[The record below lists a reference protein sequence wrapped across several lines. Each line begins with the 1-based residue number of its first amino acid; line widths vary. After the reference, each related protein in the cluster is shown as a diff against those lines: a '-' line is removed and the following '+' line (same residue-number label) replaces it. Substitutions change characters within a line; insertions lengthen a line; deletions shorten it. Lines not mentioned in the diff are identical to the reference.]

1 MEEAALAALDLD
13 ALARDAADL
22 VRVPSITGDERA
34 ALASSSPSARH
45 AAGLDADLHEHD
57 LAALRAHPDHP
68 GEEARARPSSG
79 A

>member
-1 MEEAALAALDLD
+1 MEEEALAALDVA

-34 ALASSSPSARH
+34 ALALLAERAA

-57 LAALRAHPDHP
+57 LAALRAHPGSP
-68 GEEARARPSSG
+68 G
-79 A
+79 